1 MLTYC
6 LCMSMCVLQMLTE
19 WLSIENCINSN
30 DTLTMSKANKFILD
44 ISFVRYLDVAAL
56 TQVEPVLLDEKP
68 TLKSARKREQN
79 VSGACAAIARR
90 TMIMESFFVSLL
102 SFLY

>member
-6 LCMSMCVLQMLTE
+6 LNVSASLSMSMSMCVLQMLTE

-56 TQVEPVLLDEKP
+56 KQVDLVLLIQKP
-68 TLKSARKREQN
+68 KLKSARKRGQN
-79 VSGACAAIARR
+79 VSGACAAVFAG
-90 TMIMESFFVSLL
+90 L
-102 SFLY
+102 